1 MIACSVCLAL
11 CACTPHNSEIPET
24 TPAPTEPDP
33 TPGMTI
39 IAPWETPVE
48 IIDPVNSEDDPVNVP
63 VDPPD
68 FSTDDTPEPPVEN
81 RPDDSEDDP
90 VNIPVDPPDSS
101 TDDTPEPPVENSPDD
116 SEDDLEPVSPVVPD
130 TTSSGGIDLPFIPA

>member
-1 MIACSVCLAL
+1 MIACAVCLAL
-11 CACTPHNSEIPET
+11 CACTPHNSEVPET

-68 FSTDDTPEPPVEN
+68 
-81 RPDDSEDDP
+81 
-90 VNIPVDPPDSS
+90 SS

-116 SEDDLEPVSPVVPD
+116 SEDDLEPVPPVVPD
-130 TTSSGGIDLPFIPA
+130 TTSSGGIELPFIPA